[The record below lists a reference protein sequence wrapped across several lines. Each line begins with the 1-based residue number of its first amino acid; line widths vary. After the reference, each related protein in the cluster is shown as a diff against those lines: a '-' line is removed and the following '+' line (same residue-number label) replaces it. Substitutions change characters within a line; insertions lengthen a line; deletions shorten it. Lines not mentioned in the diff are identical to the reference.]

1 MELKATKYE
10 HLFFDLDH
18 TLWDFEANS
27 IETLNELFVANNL
40 GELIGSKNDF
50 INAYKIINKEL
61 WELYHQ
67 NKIDKDTLRNSRFS
81 LALEAFDVF
90 NTPLAIKLA
99 NDYVHISPYKGKL
112 FPYAHEVL
120 TYLKNKYTLHL
131 ITNGFKEVQ
140 NIKIKSSK
148 LDQYFDN
155 LFISEEIGFVKPE
168 AGIFNHAVFKAKTIT
183 QKSLMIGDNYE
194 ADILGA
200 AAVGMDTVLFN
211 PEKIESDFKATYQI
225 SELKEL
231 MNFL

>member
-1 MELKATKYE
+1 MEMKTTKYE

-27 IETLNELFVANNL
+27 IETLNELFVAHKL
-40 GELIGSKNDF
+40 GELIGSKDDF
-50 INAYKIINKEL
+50 INAYQIINKEL
-61 WELYHQ
+61 WTLYHQ
-67 NKIDKDTLRNSRFS
+67 NKIDKAVLRNSRFS
-81 LALEAFDVF
+81 LALEAFDVI
-90 NTPLAIKLA
+90 NLPLAAKLA
-99 NDYVHISPYKGKL
+99 DDYVQISPYKGKL
-112 FPYAHEVL
+112 FPDAHEVL

-148 LDQYFDN
+148 LDQYFNN

-168 AGIFNHAVFKAKTIT
+168 AGIFHHAVGKAKTII

-200 AAVGMDTVLFN
+200 AGVGMDTVLFN

-225 SELKEL
+225 HHLKEL
-231 MNFL
+231 MEFL